1 MKRGYIDMVGDL
13 FHAGHVD
20 LIKCVHDLGYN
31 VIVGVHSDG
40 DVERYKRKP
49 ILTMEERI
57 STIKMCKFVSSV
69 LPSAPLLI
77 DEQFII
83 DNDIDMVF
91 HSHEEDEEYYNQMYS
106 VPIKLGKFTRTN
118 RRAGISTTS
127 IIDRVVC
134 ATKDRRHMR
143 IDSLKDK
150 LRSQTR
156 TLRIMETHS
165 GISGM
170 IAENAQQHGKTFDG
184 MWSSSLTASLLKG
197 RPDIEVVD
205 TTARLQVVR
214 DTLNSTTHLP
224 LIYDG
229 DTGGSKE
236 IFYYTVRDLEDIGVS
251 ACIIEDKTGL
261 KQNSLFGTDKVQVLE
276 DIPTFCEKLKTGISA
291 RRNSNFMIIARIEAL
306 IAGQGQ
312 EEAVRRARAY
322 IEAGADAI
330 MIHSKQ
336 TTFDEIRDFMTTYNT
351 FEYRVPVIA
360 VPSTYD
366 TVTEDTLWNHGINIC
381 IYANHAFRASFKAME
396 TISNSILGNG
406 CGYACRPHMTSIKS
420 ALTLLDKEPKSNS
433 VLNDLP
439 KPDIDEIAAFIGE
452 NHRLVIGVPDST
464 LRSLCDRLMSDSTI
478 HSHVAVNEGAAVS
491 IASGWSMATGDVP
504 LVYMQNSGLGNAVNP
519 LTSLTHSDVYSI
531 PMVLLIGWR
540 GAPGVKDEPQHT
552 VMGSCTM
559 HMLELMSIP
568 VLIATDRN
576 IINVLKKANA
586 SAMKESKPVAVL
598 LKSGVLPPHT
608 TPPKIDISRM
618 ASISRNDAIR
628 EILDVVQPE
637 DVIVCTTGFS
647 SRDLLRL
654 RMKRGE
660 SSDRDFLCVGSMG
673 YALSIA
679 QGVAMAQPH
688 RIVWCIDGD
697 GAQLMHLGTLT
708 GASQF
713 EIPNLK
719 HVTLNNMTHES
730 VGITHTAAK
739 TIDLRRCAFAAGYE
753 FSRRV
758 DALQE
763 VRPTLVTA
771 RGLAKSAYV
780 VILTSVG
787 SGNKDLP
794 RPTESPL
801 SRKIKFVEFLKSEP
815 ASRKEPPIACS
826 ETGDALLLTPGPLTT
841 AARVKHRMLHDIGS
855 RDAAFSTVLKRLEQN
870 ILTLVNGTTTTHQC
884 VPIPG
889 SGTYAVE
896 SMISLVSGPILL
908 CINGAYGER
917 MLQMC
922 RIHEVQHYVYKLNS
936 TCAFSPQSVSDELS
950 KYKDVQNVAIVHCE
964 TTTGVLNPLFDI
976 IPAIRKVR
984 PECRVFVDAMSS
996 IATVPFDIK
1005 CIDAV
1010 AFSSNKGIEGPPGL
1024 AILVAS
1030 NTLLKTMQDVPS
1042 KTLSL
1047 DACRHFNHLS
1057 STGQCQFTP
1066 PTHVIL
1072 GLDEALVMLFDEGA
1086 ETRRL
1091 RFSNNC
1097 SILRSELLSI
1107 GFESVVPCDVQAPV
1121 IVTFPLLHHK
1131 FADIS
1136 QSLKEYGYAI
1146 YEGKMKNTF
1155 RVGCMGMSNDEMRAF
1170 TQAFKYVVEK
1180 LNTK

>member
-1 MKRGYIDMVGDL
+1 MVGDL

-20 LIKCVHDLGYN
+20 LIKHVHSLGYN
-31 VIVGVHSDG
+31 VIVGVHSDD
-40 DVERYKRKP
+40 DVERYKRRP
-49 ILTMEERI
+49 IMTMEERI
-57 STIKMCKFVSSV
+57 STIEMCKFVSSV
-69 LPSAPLLI
+69 LPNAPLLI
-77 DEQFII
+77 DEQFMR

-106 VPIKLGKFTRTN
+106 VPINLGKFTRTN
-118 RRAGISTTS
+118 RRAGISTTV
-127 IIDRVVC
+127 IIDRVAC
-134 ATKDRRHMR
+134 ASKDRRHLR
-143 IDSLKDK
+143 IDSLREK

-170 IAENAQQHGKTFDG
+170 IAENAQQNNRTFDG

-214 DTLNSTTHLP
+214 DTLNSTSHLP

-261 KQNSLFGTDKVQVLE
+261 KQNSLFGTEKVQVLE

-312 EEAVRRARAY
+312 EEAVKRARAY
-322 IEAGADAI
+322 VEAGADAI

-336 TTFDEIRDFMTTYNT
+336 TAFDEIRDFMATYNT
-351 FEYRVPVIA
+351 FKNRVPVIA

-366 TVTEDTLWNHGINIC
+366 TVTEDVLWKHGINIC

-396 TISNSILGNG
+396 TVSSSILGNG
-406 CGYACRPHMTSIKS
+406 SGYACRPHMTSIKN
-420 ALTLLDKEPKSNS
+420 ALTLLDNEPKSSS
-433 VLNDLP
+433 VLDDLP
-439 KPDIDEIAAFIGE
+439 KPGIDEIAALIGE
-452 NHRLVIGVPDST
+452 HHELVIGVPDST
-464 LRSLCDRLMSDSTI
+464 LRSLCDRLMSETTI
-478 HSHVAVNEGAAVS
+478 NSQVAVNEGAAVS
-491 IASGWSMATGDVP
+491 IASGWSMATGKVP

-552 VMGSCTM
+552 VMGSCTA

-568 VLIATDRN
+568 VFTATDQN
-576 IINVLKKANA
+576 ILSVLNKANTCA
-586 SAMKESKPVAVL
+586 KKESKPVAVL
-598 LKSGVLPPHT
+598 LKSGVLPTCTASLTIAPLA
-608 TPPKIDISRM
+608 PKISR
-618 ASISRNDAIR
+618 SDAIT

-637 DVIVCTTGFS
+637 DVVVCTTGFS

-654 RMKRGE
+654 RMRRGE
-660 SSDRDFLCVGSMG
+660 SSDGDFLCVGSMG

-679 QGVAMAQPH
+679 QGIAMAQPS

-708 GASQF
+708 GAAQF
-713 EIPNLK
+713 EVPNLK

-730 VGITHTAAK
+730 VGITRTAAT
-739 TIDLRRCAFAAGYE
+739 TIDLERCAFAAGYE

-758 DALQE
+758 DAQE
-763 VRPTLVTA
+763 ELRPTLVMA

-780 VILTSVG
+780 VVLTRVG
-787 SGNKDLP
+787 CGNDDLP
-794 RPTESPL
+794 RPTETPL
-801 SRKIKFVEFLKSEP
+801 SRKTKFVEFLKSRP
-815 ASRKEPPIACS
+815 TSSQEPPIACS

-841 AARVKHRMLHDIGS
+841 AARVKQRMLHDMGS
-855 RDAAFSTVLKRLEQN
+855 RDAAFSNVLRRVERN
-870 ILTLVNGTTTTHQC
+870 ILTLVGGTETHSC

-896 SMISLVSGPILL
+896 SMISLVAGPILL

-917 MLQMC
+917 MLDMC
-922 RIHEVQHYVYKLNS
+922 KIHAIPHHVYRLDS
-936 TCAFSPQSVSDELS
+936 TCAFSAQGVSDELS
-950 KYKDVQNVAIVHCE
+950 KHKSVQNVAIVHCE
-964 TTTGVLNPLFDI
+964 TTTGVLNPLSDI
-976 IPAIRKVR
+976 VTAVR
-984 PECRVFVDAMSS
+984 QVQPGCKVFVDAMSS
-996 IATVPFDIK
+996 IAAVPFSVE

-1030 NTLLKTMQDVPS
+1030 NTLLKSMQDAPP
-1042 KTLSL
+1042 KTISL
-1047 DACRHFNHLS
+1047 DACRHVNHLS
-1057 STGQCQFTP
+1057 ATGQCQFTP

-1072 GLDEALVMLFDEGA
+1072 GLDEALEMLFKEGK
-1086 ETRRL
+1086 EERRM
-1091 RFSNNC
+1091 RFCNNC
-1097 SILRSELLSI
+1097 SILRAELRSI
-1107 GFESVVPCDVQAPV
+1107 GFESVVPSEVQSSV
-1121 IVTFPLLHHK
+1121 IVTFPLLHHT
-1131 FADIS
+1131 FANLS
-1136 QSLKEYGYAI
+1136 GSLREYGYAI
-1146 YEGKMKNTF
+1146 YEGKVENTF
-1155 RVGCMGMSNDEMRAF
+1155 RIGCMGMSNDEMRAF
-1170 TQAFKYVVEK
+1170 TRAFKHVIGAIDSR
-1180 LNTK
+1180 